1 MSEQPATYRARHLLP
16 LSQLPPAQPRPRGG
30 SRPYRLGASA
40 ERELVREFFVNG
52 ALCIRSSGSAG
63 PYDLC
68 VVLPGGGR
76 LLQVKKCGVT
86 PSEATIVRWL
96 GQMPDVPDGWSAEL
110 WYRTPRGWSSIA
122 KQGRVP

>member
-1 MSEQPATYRARHLLP
+1 MSEQIAVYRPRRLP
-16 LSQLPPAQPRPRGG
+16 LTGVVTAPSTKPRGG
-30 SRPYRLGASA
+30 SSYYRRGSRA
-40 ERELVREFFVNG
+40 ERELLQQLQQDG
-52 ALCIRSSGSAG
+52 LLAIRSSGSHG
-63 PYDLC
+63 PFDL
-68 VVLPGGGR
+68 VVVTAGGGR